1 MEMKEKK
8 RIEQQLIAQANRIM
22 EEESDVEIIANTLS
36 ACQALLRIIDKTVST
51 TISPQD
57 FEDILAGYIGLTA
70 RIKYFY
76 QTNNDYVIESDKK
89 LISRLLTEIS
99 SYQLQKSELDSKH
112 EKKLDEYTE
121 TKRLY
126 EDKQK
131 EFDDF
136 NEECAVLLKKKST
149 LAEEVERLK
158 RRKEQLL
165 LDQERLSSE
174 IEEFEPRIEELT
186 MSIMKLKDMYDN
198 LVAEYSEFE
207 RIKKGIEDE
216 GVVDI
221 NDFNAVVQQKTDEGN
236 ALIHWS
242 ENTFNLLLED
252 IETLQAKVEKK
263 RKAGAWRWKF
273 AFITIKMA

>member
-1 MEMKEKK
+1 MSKGSEVNRELK
-8 RIEQQLIAQANRIM
+8 RYIKSNRIINSILVGKM
-22 EEESDVEIIANTLS
+22 S
-36 ACQALLRIIDKTVST
+36 CQTA
-51 TISPQD
+51 
-57 FEDILAGYIGLTA
+57 ED
-70 RIKYFY
+70 
-76 QTNNDYVIESDKK
+76 E
-89 LISRLLTEIS
+89 
-99 SYQLQKSELDSKH
+99 
-112 EKKLDEYTE
+112 
-121 TKRLY
+121 
-126 EDKQK
+126 
-131 EFDDF
+131 
-136 NEECAVLLKKKST
+136 
-149 LAEEVERLK
+149 LAEVKGNLTILVQQIQ
-158 RRKEQLL
+158 EQLL

-263 RKAGAWRWKF
+263 RKAGA
-273 AFITIKMA
+273 

>member
-8 RIEQQLIAQANRIM
+8 GIEQQLIAQANRIM

-263 RKAGAWRWKF
+263 RKAGA
-273 AFITIKMA
+273 